1 MNGLR
6 MRHLLAI
13 PLIVF
18 LITGMATRCTEL
30 QPAANRLVHVPDL
43 MKAHQDLAD
52 YETAKRALEMERMS
66 DKELARGI
74 VYEPNR

>member
-1 MNGLR
+1 

-13 PLIVF
+13 LLIVF

-43 MKAHQDLAD
+43 MKAHQDSAD
-52 YETAKRALEMERMS
+52 KRTLEMLREA
-66 DKELARGI
+66 KL
-74 VYEPNR
+74 

>member
-18 LITGMATRCTEL
+18 LITSMATRFTEL
-30 QPAANRLVHVPDL
+30 QPAVNRLVHVPDL
-43 MKAHQDLAD
+43 MKAHQDSAD
-52 YETAKRALEMERMS
+52 Y
-66 DKELARGI
+66 
-74 VYEPNR
+74 

>member
-1 MNGLR
+1 

-18 LITGMATRCTEL
+18 LVIGMATRCTEL

-43 MKAHQDLAD
+43 MKAH
-52 YETAKRALEMERMS
+52 
-66 DKELARGI
+66 
-74 VYEPNR
+74 

>member
-1 MNGLR
+1 

-13 PLIVF
+13 LLIVF

-43 MKAHQDLAD
+43 MKAHQDSAD
-52 YETAKRALEMERMS
+52 Y
-66 DKELARGI
+66 
-74 VYEPNR
+74 